1 MDASYAGLERLPLRK
16 WLAAVQHA
24 GRHFPGDCAATLRLT
39 PVAVIID
46 ARVAPAEEGTAW
58 SSGG

>member
-1 MDASYAGLERLPLRK
+1 MHASYPGLERLPLRK

-24 GRHFPGDCAATLRLT
+24 DRDSAGDCKAALRPS

-46 ARVAPAEEGTAW
+46 APVGPAEEGTA
-58 SSGG
+58 